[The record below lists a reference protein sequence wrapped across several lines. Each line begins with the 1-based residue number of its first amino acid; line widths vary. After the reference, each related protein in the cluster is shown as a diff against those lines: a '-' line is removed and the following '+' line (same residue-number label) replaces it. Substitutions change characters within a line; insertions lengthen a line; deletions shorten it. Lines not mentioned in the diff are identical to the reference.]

1 MNVVFEDLHVGITKY
16 WDMSNHVVENNPEVA
31 VGIVL
36 LDRLEGGGRRGDRV
50 MVWSGMLLTDSRSG
64 KTENMVTKC

>member
-36 LDRLEGGGRRGDRV
+36 LDRLEGGGTG
-50 MVWSGMLLTDSRSG
+50 
-64 KTENMVTKC
+64 